1 MRCSM
6 TCVTPSS
13 SVFAD
18 APGYLAVMLIVGG
31 AMAGYCATGSV
42 AIASAP
48 ASMMTIAM
56 TQAKTGRS
64 MKKRDM
70 RRLLPAAADAAATR
84 AMPPGRTFCTPS
96 TITRSPAVRP
106 DVTSHRSPMARE
118 ASMVRCS
125 TLPSTPSTSAV
136 ASPLGLREMA
146 CWGTSSASCLT
157 PSLSTARTYI
167 LGSSSWR
174 GFGNTARSVTA
185 PVLSSTDTSEN
196 CSRPVCA

>member
-70 RRLLPAAADAAATR
+70 ACRLLRCRRRRGCNTRHAAGTYFLHALHDHAITGCQTR
-84 AMPPGRTFCTPS
+84 RDQP
-96 TITRSPAVRP
+96 TITNGP
-106 DVTSHRSPMARE
+106 
-118 ASMVRCS
+118 
-125 TLPSTPSTSAV
+125 
-136 ASPLGLREMA
+136 
-146 CWGTSSASCLT
+146 
-157 PSLSTARTYI
+157 
-167 LGSSSWR
+167 
-174 GFGNTARSVTA
+174 
-185 PVLSSTDTSEN
+185 
-196 CSRPVCA
+196 